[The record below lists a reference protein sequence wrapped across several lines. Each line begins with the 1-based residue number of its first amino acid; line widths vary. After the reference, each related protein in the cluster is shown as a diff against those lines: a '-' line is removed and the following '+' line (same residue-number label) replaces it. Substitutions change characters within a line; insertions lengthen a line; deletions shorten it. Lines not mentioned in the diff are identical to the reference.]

1 MGITIKKLATD
12 LNVTKPTVS
21 KAIEMCGLS
30 NRLTR
35 IGNRFELTD
44 DQAELIKSKILQ
56 TQSKIAKNA
65 KKNEKENAN
74 KDIKQDKTTDETKN
88 LIMQIMQSQIAKKDE
103 QLSEKDKQLAS
114 LTAALA
120 AAQEQNKQLTAALTA
135 AQSLHAGTIQ
145 QQLIEAETVQD
156 SAPVADTS
164 ETEAAAETETPVEP
178 TKKASFRERL
188 SFLLHGK

>member
-1 MGITIKKLATD
+1 MGITIKQIAAD

-21 KAIEMCGLS
+21 KAIEDCGLS
-30 NRLTR
+30 SQLRR
-35 IGNRFELTD
+35 VGNRFELTD
-44 DQAELIKSKILQ
+44 DQAELIKAKISQ

-65 KKNEKENAN
+65 RKNEN
-74 KDIKQDKTTDETKN
+74 KKTNKAAKQDNTADETKN
-88 LIMQIMQSQIAKKDE
+88 LMIQIMQSQITKKDE
-103 QLSEKDKQLAS
+103 QLAN
-114 LTAALA
+114 LTAALV
-120 AAQEQNKQLTAALTA
+120 AAQEQNKQLTEALTA

-164 ETEAAAETETPVEP
+164 ETETAAETETPVEP

>member
-1 MGITIKKLATD
+1 MGITIKQLATD

-21 KAIEMCGLS
+21 KAIEDCGLS
-30 NRLTR
+30 SQLRR
-35 IGNRFELTD
+35 VGNRFELTD

-74 KDIKQDKTTDETKN
+74 KNIKQDKTTDETKN

-156 SAPVADTS
+156 SAPVANTS